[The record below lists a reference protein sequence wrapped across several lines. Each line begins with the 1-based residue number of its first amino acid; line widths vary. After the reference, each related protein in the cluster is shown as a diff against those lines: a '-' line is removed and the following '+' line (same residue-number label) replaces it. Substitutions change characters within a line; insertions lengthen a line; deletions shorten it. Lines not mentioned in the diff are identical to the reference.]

1 MPEHDDP
8 FRLRVQK
15 ALADALREITPDNG
29 YKHDLSGADDS
40 DDNKLFRGRAIF
52 GDDDPVPM
60 VSILEEPIAPETDL
74 EPADGD
80 GSSGAYNLM
89 VQGFADDDKRHP
101 TDPAHRLMADVKKR
115 LAKVR
120 EESKAEDRVFQF
132 GAKAPTV
139 VGITFGGGVVRPP
152 DEISAKA
159 YFWLRVT
166 LNLVEDHENPYA

>member
-1 MPEHDDP
+1 MPHDDP

-15 ALADALREITPDNG
+15 ELAEALRQITPANG
-29 YKHDLSGADDS
+29 YTHDLSGADDS
-40 DDNKLFRGRAIF
+40 DDNKVFRGRVIF

-60 VSILEEPIAPETDL
+60 ISILEEPIAPENDL
-74 EPADGD
+74 EPFDGD
-80 GSSGAYNLM
+80 GSSGRYSLM

-101 TDPAHRLMADVKKR
+101 TDSAHRFMADVKKR
-115 LAKVR
+115 LAQVK
-120 EESKAEDRVFQF
+120 EESKTRDRVFQF

-139 VGITFGGGVVRPP
+139 VGIIFGGGVVRPP